1 MTGWGLALGL
11 RLTFTGGREGRIR
24 LLMMVGGV
32 AAGVVL
38 LLAVGG
44 VLPAVVERIGKN
56 AARAVV
62 PTADAGTRTE
72 GVRAALSVGF
82 WRGREIRVLRVEV
95 VGPAVAPPLG
105 VPRTPQAGEMFVSP
119 ALAAVLA
126 GTHGAELAPRLP
138 ERMVGTVTPA
148 GLVGPEEMYAVA
160 GPPPGGLVGPPGIES
175 GLSTAFERPAKGSLF
190 ASQGV
195 HVDGTGMGQEANA
208 TGTLLVVVALA
219 GVGLVVPLLVL
230 IGTSVRLSQASRER
244 RASAMRL
251 VGATAGQLRML
262 GAVEAAVVGALG
274 VLAGTGLFFLLR
286 APVAALLPIPD
297 GLYPQDVAPP
307 PAVAMAVLV
316 GVPALA
322 ALTGSLALRRAV
334 ASPLGVRRQAKPARA
349 GAFRLLPLGLG
360 LAMLVGAYADR
371 RAVLA
376 GAWHGR
382 ALLLGGAV
390 MCLVGLAVGAAALAR
405 VTGLAVARWGP
416 GLASQLAGRRLIAD
430 PAGAARAVTGTALVV
445 VLLGWVVALLPV
457 LDQID
462 VDGDDGLAGALR
474 PHTVVVTLAADA
486 RVEPVVETL
495 RAVDGV
501 AQVAA
506 VRHLDLLPPG
516 VRPTDCC
523 SDGTARIGE
532 QNVRAVIADCDDLGR
547 ILRAPLSDCRPN
559 TLHYLTGS
567 YFPSSTITAAG
578 RLQPVI
584 EPDRPPAGPILDV
597 PAELPEVTL
606 PDEFTNRTD
615 GLLLAG
621 DLLVPPTML
630 PADLPD
636 EWFPNLLVATDGR
649 AETLEAVRARLGAQ
663 QTPFPPLTAEE
674 AVVLARSS
682 SDGYT
687 RAALLMTIAV
697 VLAGGLSL
705 AVTTADG
712 IRERHRAHSA
722 LTAMGTPARVL
733 RHSALLYAALPL
745 ALTIGFAV
753 LVTAASSWLLVGL
766 SASTG
771 VAPPPLPWDGYAAI
785 GTTTLVACL
794 LATAATLP
802 FVRAVTRPDALR
814 IE

>member
-11 RLTFTGGREGRIR
+11 RLTFTGGRAGRIR

-44 VLPAVVERIGKN
+44 ALPAAVERIGKT

-82 WRGREIRVLRVEV
+82 WRGHEIRVLRVEV
-95 VGPAVAPPLG
+95 VGPDVAPPLG

-119 ALAAVLA
+119 ALAAALT
-126 GTHGAELAPRLP
+126 GEHGGELAPRLP
-138 ERMVGTVTPA
+138 ERTVGTVTSA
-148 GLVGPEEMYAVA
+148 GLVGPKELYAVA
-160 GPPPGGLVGPPGIES
+160 GPPPGGLVGPPGADP
-175 GLSTAFERPAKGSLF
+175 GLSTAFERPGQGSLF
-190 ASQGV
+190 ASQGA

-208 TGTLLVVVALA
+208 TGTLLVMVALA
-219 GVGLVVPLLVL
+219 GVGLVVPLAVLV
-230 IGTSVRLSQASRER
+230 GTSVRLSQASRER
-244 RASAMRL
+244 RAAAMRL
-251 VGATAGQLRML
+251 IGATAGQLRML
-262 GAVEAAVVGALG
+262 GAVEAAVVGVLG
-274 VLAGTGLFFLLR
+274 VLAGTALFLLLR
-286 APVAALLPIPD
+286 RPVAALLPIPN

-307 PAVAMAVLV
+307 PAVAIAVLV

-322 ALTGSLALRRAV
+322 ALTGTLALRRAV
-334 ASPLGVRRQAKPARA
+334 TSPLGVRRQAKPARA
-349 GAFRLLPLGLG
+349 GASRLLPLGLG
-360 LAMLVGAYADR
+360 LALLLGAYADR

-382 ALLLGGAV
+382 ALLLSGAV
-390 MCLVGLAVGAAALAR
+390 LCLVGLAVGTAALAR

-462 VDGDDGLAGALR
+462 GDDGLAGALR
-474 PHTVVVTLAADA
+474 PHTVVVTIAADA
-486 RVEPVVETL
+486 QVEPLVETL
-495 RAVDGV
+495 RAVNGV
-501 AQVAA
+501 AQVAT

-532 QNVRAVIADCDDLGR
+532 QNVRAVIADCGDLGR
-547 ILRAPLSDCRPN
+547 ILRAPLPDCRPN
-559 TLHYLTGS
+559 TPHYLTGS
-567 YFPSSTITAAG
+567 YFPSSTIAATD
-578 RLQPVI
+578 RLQPVTA
-584 EPDRPPAGPILDV
+584 PDRPPAGPILEL
-597 PAELPEVTL
+597 PAELPALTL
-606 PDEFTNRTD
+606 PDAFTNRTD

-621 DLLVPPTML
+621 DLLVPPTLL

-636 EWFPNLLVATDGR
+636 KWFPNLLVATDGR

-733 RHSALLYAALPL
+733 RHSSLLYTALPL

-766 SASTG
+766 SASAG
-771 VAPPPLPWDGYAAI
+771 IAPPPLPWDGYAAI
-785 GTTTLVACL
+785 GATTLVACL